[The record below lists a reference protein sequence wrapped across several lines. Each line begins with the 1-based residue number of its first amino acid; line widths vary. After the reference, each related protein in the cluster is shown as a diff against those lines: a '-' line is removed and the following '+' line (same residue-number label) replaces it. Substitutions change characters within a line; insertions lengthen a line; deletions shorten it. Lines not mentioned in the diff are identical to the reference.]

1 MSSLKEKTHLAARDG
16 MAISLF
22 ALLCNRRREEVK
34 EALSYFTYENGQNT
48 PPLILSARNGHS
60 KVVRMLLTNFAVD
73 IEQVGQVKFDGYVIE
88 GATALWCAA
97 GAGHLDIVKI
107 LIEMGAR
114 TNHATNSNSTPLRAA
129 CFDGR
134 LEIVEYLLK
143 NNANFTIANKYDN
156 TCLMIASYKGHLM
169 VARALLSAGADPNL
183 KAHCEATALHFAAEC
198 AHVEIVK
205 LLIQYGATLQP
216 NNTGMTPLMTAAENC
231 KAEVIEYFLS
241 ELEHEETGF
250 RITPEERI
258 ECLELMG
265 TAFANVKDNY
275 NIEKAYHY
283 MWLAM
288 VERYRD
294 SENVIKKTL
303 RPPEDAYENR
313 SECLTLSELEG
324 IEHNPHAIHMESLI
338 MRERILGMHNP
349 ELLHPIVFRGA
360 VFADMA
366 QFDKCSALW
375 MRAMDLRFRNDRSIG
390 KDLLRF
396 AQVFSQMIHVGVVVE
411 FERILSVFDFSI
423 KELKNH
429 QTCLETS
436 TGDTRLALEE
446 AVEADIHTAMY
457 LLALLCKIKH
467 NTNQEFEMCKF
478 IYTFNKMELR
488 LGNGMTPLHIAS
500 NVLTPVDDFHVCDVV
515 KYPNAAVVRLLIH
528 CGADTNAVDKNGD
541 SPLHIIVTYDK
552 PISDFLT
559 LHSIIVLL
567 CEYGGHMDRANKK
580 GLTPIDVCWTGVSEI
595 ILRTLKKISLKCL
608 AARAIR
614 QYHIDYKGY
623 LPQSLEEFVALH

>member
-1 MSSLKEKTHLAARDG
+1 MSSLKEKTHMAARDG

-22 ALLCNRRREEVK
+22 ALLCNRRREEVN
-34 EALSYFTYENGQNT
+34 EALSHFTLENGQNT
-48 PPLILSARNGHS
+48 TPLIISARNGHS
-60 KVVRMLLTNFAVD
+60 KVVRMLLSNFDVD
-73 IEQVGQVKFDGYVIE
+73 IEQVAQVKFDGYIIE
-88 GATALWCAA
+88 EATALWCAA
-97 GAGHLDIVKI
+97 GGGHLDVVKI
-107 LIEMGAR
+107 LVEMRAQP
-114 TNHATNSNSTPLRAA
+114 NHATSSNSTPLRAA

-143 NNANFTIANKYDN
+143 NNADFTIANKYDN
-156 TCLMIASYKGHLM
+156 TCLMIACYKGH
-169 VARALLSAGADPNL
+169 VKVVRALLSAGSDPNL

-198 AHVEIVK
+198 GYVEIVK

-216 NNTGMTPLMTAAENC
+216 NNVGMTPLMTAAENC
-231 KAEVIEYFLS
+231 QAEVVEYFLS
-241 ELEHEETGF
+241 ESEHDETDF
-250 RITPEERI
+250 WINAEKRI

-265 TAFANVKDNY
+265 TAFANDKDNY

-288 VERYRD
+288 VERHRD
-294 SENVIKKTL
+294 PDNVIKKSWS
-303 RPPEDAYENR
+303 PPEDAYENR
-313 SECLTLSELEG
+313 CECLTLSELEA
-324 IEHNPHAIHMESLI
+324 IEHNAHAIHMEALI
-338 MRERILGMHNP
+338 MRERILGTENP

-366 QFDKCSALW
+366 QFDKCIGLW
-375 MRAMDLRFRNDRSIG
+375 LRAMDLRFGNNRSIG

-396 AQVFSQMIHVGVVVE
+396 AQVFSQMIHVGVKVD
-411 FERILSVFDFSI
+411 FDRILCVFDFAI

-429 QTCLETS
+429 QKCSEPS
-436 TGDTRLALEE
+436 SGDSQLSLEE
-446 AVEADIHTAMY
+446 AMEADFHTAMY
-457 LLALLCKIKH
+457 LIALLCKVKH
-467 NTNQEFEMCKF
+467 NTDQEFEMCKF
-478 IYTFNKMELR
+478 IYMFNKMDLR
-488 LGNGMTPLHIAS
+488 LGHGMTPLHVAS
-500 NVLTPVDDFHVCDVV
+500 NAQIAVDDFHVCDVV
-515 KYPNAAVVRLLIH
+515 RYPNASVVRLLIH

-580 GLTPIDVCWTGVSEI
+580 GLTPMDVCWTGVSEI

-608 AARAIR
+608 AARAVR
-614 QYHIDYKGY
+614 QHHIDYKGH
-623 LPQSLEEFVALH
+623 LPFSLEEFVALH